1 MMSMKRAMGA
11 VVAALMGL
19 MDLTMTAPASAQ
31 QVPAELQNPQVEIIY
46 REPRTAAFKP
56 IAERLKQR
64 RALEQ
69 LRVFLAPLRLPR
81 KLTVNVDECGAPT
94 REYRSQGPVTIC
106 YELVDQIEKVAA
118 KADASVRERVLVGAF
133 VQVAFHETAHAVFD
147 ILQIPVWGRAN
158 DAADR
163 LAAFIMVNFGE
174 DVAMQTILGTAEFF
188 RLSGRTWNG
197 SEFAEVN
204 SPEAQR
210 FYNYLCIAV
219 GGAPKSFDFLVNPK
233 EQEEQLLPD
242 RRAERCQG
250 EFEQVR
256 MAFNLRI
263 MPFVDP
269 DILVKVRAIQWLLPL
284 SGR

>member
-1 MMSMKRAMGA
+1 MSRIYMT
-11 VVAALMGL
+11 VAAIVALIGL
-19 MDLTMTAPASAQ
+19 LVAPPASAQ
-31 QVPAELQNPQVEIIY
+31 QLPAELQNPNVEIVY
-46 REPRTAAFKP
+46 KEPRTAAFKP
-56 IAERLKQR
+56 IAERVRQR

-81 KLTVNVDECGAPT
+81 KLTVNVDECGAPM
-94 REYRSQGPVTIC
+94 REYQPQGPVVIC
-106 YELVDQIEKVAA
+106 YEVIDQIEKIAA
-118 KADASVRERVLVGAF
+118 KADAKVRERVLVGAF
-133 VQVAFHETAHAVFD
+133 IQAAFHETAHAVFD

-174 DVAMQTILGTAEFF
+174 DVAMQTILGTADFF
-188 RLSGRTWNG
+188 RLSGRTWTG

-210 FYNYLCIAV
+210 FFNYLCIAL

-233 EQEEQLLPD
+233 DNEEQLLPD
-242 RRAERCQG
+242 RRAERCKA

-263 MPFVDP
+263 MPHVDP
-269 DILVKVRAIQWLLPL
+269 DILVKVRAIQWLLPIN
-284 SGR
+284 GR

>member
-1 MMSMKRAMGA
+1 MLRTCATGAAM
-11 VVAALMGL
+11 AALMAS
-19 MDLTMTAPASAQ
+19 MMTVPAPAQ
-31 QVPAELQNPQVEIIY
+31 QVPADLQNPNVEIVY
-46 REPRTAAFKP
+46 KEPRTAAYKP
-56 IAERLKQR
+56 ISERLKQR
-64 RALEQ
+64 RVLEQ

-94 REYRSQGPVTIC
+94 REYRAQGPVTIC

-147 ILQIPVWGRAN
+147 LLQVPVWGRVN

-163 LAAFIMVNFGE
+163 LAAFIMLNFGE
-174 DVAMQTILGTAEFF
+174 DAAMQTILGTAEFF

-210 FYNYLCIAV
+210 FYNYLCIAL

-233 EQEEQLLPD
+233 DKDEQLLPD

-269 DILVKVRAIQWLLPL
+269 DMLVRVRAIQWLPRN
-284 SGR
+284 GP

>member
-1 MMSMKRAMGA
+1 
-11 VVAALMGL
+11 
-19 MDLTMTAPASAQ
+19 MDLTMTSPASAQ

-81 KLTVNVDECGAPT
+81 KLTVSVDECGAPT
-94 REYRSQGPVTIC
+94 REYRPQGPVTIC
-106 YELVDQIEKVAA
+106 YELIDQIEKVAA
-118 KADASVRERVLVGAF
+118 KADANVRERVLVGAF
-133 VQVAFHETAHAVFD
+133 VQAAFHETAHAVFD

-197 SEFAEVN
+197 SEFAEAN

-284 SGR
+284 NGR

>member
-1 MMSMKRAMGA
+1 MCTMSAAM
-11 VVAALMGL
+11 AALVGSL
-19 MDLTMTAPASAQ
+19 MAQPVSAPQ
-31 QVPAELQNPQVEIIY
+31 LPADLQNPNVEIVY
-46 REPRTAAFKP
+46 KEPRTAAFKP
-56 IAERLKQR
+56 IAERVKQR
-64 RALEQ
+64 RVLEN

-81 KLTVNVDECGAPT
+81 KLTINVDECGAPT
-94 REYRSQGPVTIC
+94 REYQPHGPVIIC
-106 YELVDQIEKVAA
+106 YEVIDQIEKIAA

-133 VQVAFHETAHAVFD
+133 IQAAFHETAHAVFD
-147 ILQIPVWGRAN
+147 ILQVPVWGRAN

-188 RLSGRTWNG
+188 RLSGRTWTG

-210 FYNYLCIAV
+210 FFNYLCIAL
-219 GGAPKSFDFLVNPK
+219 GGAPKTFGFLVNPK
-233 EQEEQLLPD
+233 DQEEQLLPD

-256 MAFNLRI
+256 MAFDLRI
-263 MPFVDP
+263 MPHVDP
-269 DILVKVRAIQWLLPL
+269 DILVKVRAIQWLLPIN
-284 SGR
+284 GR